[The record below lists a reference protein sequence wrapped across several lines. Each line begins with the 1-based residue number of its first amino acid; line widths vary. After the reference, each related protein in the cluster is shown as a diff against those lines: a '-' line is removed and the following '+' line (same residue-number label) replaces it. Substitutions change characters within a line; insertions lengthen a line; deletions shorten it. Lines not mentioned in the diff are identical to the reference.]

1 MVTIDEAL
9 ARGTRHHQAGQ
20 WAEAEH
26 IYRQILHAEPEH
38 APTLHQ
44 LGILVMQGGNY
55 PVAVECF
62 ARAIRADRMQASYH
76 ANQGVAYASL
86 GNLSQA
92 IACYQAAVKLRPD
105 MAHVQRMLGIA
116 LRAQGDLA
124 GAIDSLRTA
133 LKLKPEDNEAR
144 TQLGHALHK
153 QGKLAEAETC
163 FRRVLRAEPE
173 SAVAYFNLGDALH
186 AQQKLDE
193 AATNYQETLRRD
205 PEYVDAHNNLGTIL
219 NGQGESEAAVAHYL
233 AALRVRPDCAA
244 AHTNLGGAY
253 LALGQSE
260 EAIASYRAALRIDPQ
275 IVIARHNLGTLLQQ
289 QGQLTEA
296 LACFDEALRIDP
308 RNASLHM
315 ARGSALQMQA
325 RFDAAIASFQAA
337 VHLDPSYA
345 EAYNNMGVAW
355 GDQGLRDEGI
365 ECLERAIALDPRY
378 AAAES
383 NLSGSLQYLG
393 RLDEAVVHGRRSV
406 ELEPSSSGFHSNLLY
421 LLNYHPA
428 EDAASIAAEHRTW
441 AQRHADPLF
450 AVSAPHTNER
460 TPTRRLRIGYVTPN
474 FKDHAVNFFSE
485 PILASH
491 DHAQFEVFCYSDV
504 RQPDTTT
511 RRLQGYADQWR
522 ETAWLSDQ
530 ELSNLVRRDQ
540 VDILIDLN
548 GHIGGGSRM
557 LAFARKPAP
566 VQVTYIGYQNTTGML
581 AMDYRLTDDYSDP
594 PGTTDALY
602 TEQLL
607 RLPRSFFCYLPSS
620 DAPAVT
626 PLPASALGYV
636 TFGSVNNFNKISP
649 AVLTTWAE
657 LLVRVPHS
665 RLVVRAD
672 MSDSLRTYL
681 ERSFASHGVGSERLE
696 LVNRLPRSA
705 YLELINRLDIALD
718 PFPFNGHTTT
728 CDCLWQGVPVV
739 TLSGDSYA
747 SRFGGSGLVT
757 LGLDAWIARTTEEYV
772 QIAAAMAVNLE
783 RLAQLRA
790 ELRPRMA
797 ASPLLDFVGFTG
809 NLETAYRRMWIDWC
823 AKGGR

>member
-26 IYRQILHAEPEH
+26 IYRQILHAEPDH

-55 PVAVECF
+55 QVAVECF
-62 ARAIRADRMQASYH
+62 AQAIRADRMQAAYH

-86 GNLSQA
+86 GNLTQA
-92 IACYQAAVKLRPD
+92 IACYQAAVKLQPD
-105 MAHVQRMLGIA
+105 MAHVQRMLGVA
-116 LRAQGDLA
+116 FRAQGDLA

-173 SAVAYFNLGDALH
+173 SAVAHFNLGDALH

-193 AATNYQETLRRD
+193 AATSYQEALRRD
-205 PEYVDAHNNLGTIL
+205 RDYVDAHNNLGTIL
-219 NGQGESEAAVAHYL
+219 NGQGKSEAAVAHYL

-253 LALGQSE
+253 LALGQFE
-260 EAIASYRAALRIDPQ
+260 DAIASYRAALRIDPQ

-308 RNASLHM
+308 RNPSLHM
-315 ARGSALQMQA
+315 ARGSVLQMQA

-337 VHLDPSYA
+337 VHIDPNYA

-365 ECLERAIALDPRY
+365 ECLERAISLDPRY

-406 ELEPSSSGFHSNLLY
+406 ELEPSNSGFHSNLLY

-428 EDAASIAAEHRTW
+428 EDPASIAVEHRTW
-441 AQRHADPLF
+441 ARRHADPLF
-450 AVSAPHTNER
+450 AASAPHTNER

-504 RQPDTTT
+504 RQADATT

-530 ELSNLVRRDQ
+530 QMSDLVRRDQ
-540 VDILIDLN
+540 IDILIDLN

-581 AMDYRLTDDYSDP
+581 AMDYRLTDDYCDP

-602 TEQLL
+602 TEQLV

-626 PLPASALGYV
+626 RLPASALGYV

-649 AVLTTWAE
+649 AVLTTWAK

-672 MSDSLRTYL
+672 MTDSLRVYL
-681 ERSFASHGVGSERLE
+681 ERSFANHGVDSERLE
-696 LVNRLPRSA
+696 LVNRLPRLG
-705 YLELINRLDIALD
+705 YLELIDRLDIALD

-728 CDCLWQGVPVV
+728 CDCLWQGVPMV

-757 LGLDAWIARTTEEYV
+757 LGLDAWIARTAAEYV
-772 QIAAAMAVNLE
+772 QIAAAMAADLE

-790 ELRPRMA
+790 ELRPQMA
-797 ASPLLDFVGFTG
+797 ASPLLDFVGFTR
-809 NLETAYRRMWIDWC
+809 NLETVYRRMWIDWC
-823 AKGGR
+823 AKRGQ

>member
-26 IYRQILHAEPEH
+26 IYRQILNAEPAH

-55 PVAVECF
+55 QAAVECF
-62 ARAIRADRMQASYH
+62 AQAIRADQMQAAYH

-86 GNLSQA
+86 GNLAQA
-92 IACYQAAVKLRPD
+92 IVCYQAAVTLQPD
-105 MAHVQRMLGIA
+105 LAHVHRMLGVA
-116 LRAQGDLA
+116 CRVQGDVTR
-124 GAIDSLRTA
+124 AIDSLRTA
-133 LKLKPEDNEAR
+133 LKLKPDDNETR

-153 QGKLAEAETC
+153 QGKLSEAETC
-163 FRRVLRAEPE
+163 FRRALRGDPE
-173 SAVAYFNLGDALH
+173 SATAYFNLGDALH

-193 AATNYQETLRRD
+193 AATHYQEALRRNPD
-205 PEYVDAHNNLGTIL
+205 YVDAHNNLGTIL

-233 AALRVRPDCAA
+233 AALRVRADCAA
-244 AHTNLGGAY
+244 AHTNLGGSY
-253 LALGQSE
+253 LALGRSA
-260 EAIASYRAALRIDPQ
+260 EAIASYRAALQIDPL

-308 RNASLHM
+308 RNAPLHM
-315 ARGSALQMQA
+315 ARGSVLQVQT

-337 VHLDPSYA
+337 VHINPNYA

-355 GDQGLRDEGI
+355 GDQGLRDESI
-365 ECLERAIALDPRY
+365 ECLERALALDPHY

-393 RLDEAVVHGRRSV
+393 RLDEAVEHGRRSV
-406 ELEPSSSGFHSNLLY
+406 ELEPGNSGFHSNLLY

-428 EDAASIAAEHRTW
+428 HDATSIAAEHRTW

-460 TPTRRLRIGYVTPN
+460 TPTRRLRIGYVSPN

-485 PILASH
+485 PILVSH

-504 RQPDTTT
+504 RQADATT
-511 RRLQGYADQWR
+511 RGLQGCVDQWR
-522 ETAWLSDQ
+522 DTSWLSDQ
-530 ELSNLVRRDQ
+530 QLSDLVRRDQ
-540 VDILIDLN
+540 IDILVDLN

-594 PGTTDALY
+594 PGTTDAFY
-602 TEQLL
+602 TEQLV
-607 RLPRSFFCYLPSS
+607 RLPRSFFCYLPSN
-620 DAPAVT
+620 DAPPVT
-626 PLPASALGYV
+626 RLPAMELGYV

-649 AVLTTWAE
+649 AVLTAWAQ
-657 LLVRVPHS
+657 LLARVPNS

-672 MSDSLRTYL
+672 MTDSLRGYL
-681 ERSFASHGVGSERLE
+681 RRSFATHGVDSGRLE
-696 LVNRLPRSA
+696 LVNRLPRLG
-705 YLELINRLDIALD
+705 YLELINRLDMALD

-739 TLSGDSYA
+739 TLSGDTYA

-757 LGLDAWIARTTEEYV
+757 LGLDAWIARTTEQYV
-772 QIAAAMAVNLE
+772 QIAAAIAANLE
-783 RLAQLRA
+783 PLAQLRA
-790 ELRPRMA
+790 ELRSRMA
-797 ASPLLDFVGFTG
+797 ASPLLDFAGFTQ

-823 AKGGR
+823 AKRGH